1 MEALSQ
7 PTNPITL
14 MLKLNGSEFSPIL
27 KSTSPVLAVFYAEWC
42 PFCVSFLPEFEQLNS
57 QNFQIAEV
65 DISDENNPLWEEYRI
80 DVVPTL
86 IAFDEGKETS
96 RRNGRRG
103 IGLSSKD
110 IDDLRRELEKTNA

>member
-1 MEALSQ
+1 MQ
-7 PTNPITL
+7 I
-14 MLKLNGSEFSPIL
+14 LKGSDLSPIL

-42 PFCVSFLPEFEQLNS
+42 PFCISFLPEFEHLKS
-57 QNFQIAEV
+57 ENFQIAEV
-65 DISDENNPLWEEYRI
+65 DISSLDNPLWEEYRI

-86 IAFDEGKETS
+86 IAFQNGKETS

-103 IGLSSKD
+103 IGLNSKD